1 MKEYFPSKLNRREID
16 IMKYAVLVNEEYYLL
31 TEDGATYATF
41 DTVDEAEELALD
53 YSDLNAEVI
62 AF

>member
-1 MKEYFPSKLNRREID
+1 
-16 IMKYAVLVNEEYYLL
+16 MKYAVLVNDDFYLL
-31 TEDGATYATF
+31 TEDGATYETF

-53 YSDLNAEVI
+53 YSDMDAEVI

>member
-1 MKEYFPSKLNRREID
+1 
-16 IMKYAVLVNEEYYLL
+16 MKYGVLVNEEFYLL

-41 DTVDEAEELALD
+41 DTADEAEELALD
-53 YSDLNAEVI
+53 YSDMDAEVI

>member
-1 MKEYFPSKLNRREID
+1 
-16 IMKYAVLVNEEYYLL
+16 MKYGVLVNEDLYLL
-31 TEDGATYATF
+31 TEDGATYAAF

-53 YSDLNAEVI
+53 YNDLNAEVI